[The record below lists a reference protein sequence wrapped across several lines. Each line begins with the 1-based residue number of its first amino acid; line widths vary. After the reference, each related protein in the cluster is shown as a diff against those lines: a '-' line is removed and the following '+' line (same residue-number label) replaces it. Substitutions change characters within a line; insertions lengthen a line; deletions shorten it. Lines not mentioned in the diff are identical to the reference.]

1 MRREVN
7 WHVENVWPLV
17 IIIVVLGVVV
27 CPSGF
32 PFRASIWRA
41 ACVRHGHS
49 IRATRPLYCRKKHGL
64 FSSHLSLFLDSFR
77 LLTTLMFPLKRGLI
91 HEAVSHWRFR
101 ECHGGL
107 VNWKRYWL
115 RSQCVASQLSWSSI
129 APDRGGHGFESRW
142 SPDIFQASSFQL
154 LKLEKFTAMITL
166 HFRLQPQY
174 KYEFHM
180 KDMYFLIFRCKN
192 PILKI
197 MIFIWKCFLSLG
209 TKGIQRVQKG

>member
-7 WHVENVWPLV
+7 WHVEDVWPLV

-49 IRATRPLYCRKKHGL
+49 IRATRPLYCRKKQRL
-64 FSSHLSLFLDSFR
+64 FSSQLSLFLDSFR

-101 ECHGGL
+101 ECHGGI
-107 VNWKRYWL
+107 VNWKIL
-115 RSQCVASQLSWSSI
+115 TSLPMC
-129 APDRGGHGFESRW
+129 G
-142 SPDIFQASSFQL
+142 
-154 LKLEKFTAMITL
+154 FTAQLVEHRTGSWRSRVRIPL
-166 HFRLQPQY
+166 KPW
-174 KYEFHM
+174 
-180 KDMYFLIFRCKN
+180 YFSGFFL
-192 PILKI
+192 PIA
-197 MIFIWKCFLSLG
+197 
-209 TKGIQRVQKG
+209 